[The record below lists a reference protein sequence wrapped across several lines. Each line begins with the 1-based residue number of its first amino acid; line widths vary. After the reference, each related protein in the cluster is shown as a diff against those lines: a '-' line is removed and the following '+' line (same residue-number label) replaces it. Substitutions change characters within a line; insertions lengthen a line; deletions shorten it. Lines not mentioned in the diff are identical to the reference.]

1 MTETDAQ
8 ANGAGPSY
16 VPIYAVMFG
25 CMAAMMGFVAQAGSL
40 AQIFELAPW
49 QIGLTVTMSGLVW
62 VLTSTFW
69 GQYSDR
75 VGRKPV
81 IMAGAALFLGAY
93 LLLVFAVF
101 VSFWAAAT
109 GTVVLLALMVTRG
122 AIGLGFA
129 AMLTASNSFI
139 ADTTP
144 PAERAGEM
152 GRLGA
157 FQAMGMIAGPAL
169 VALLA
174 WTGVMTTLLLLAVL
188 PVITIVLLA
197 MGLRETRAVDT
208 TRRPPLSVFDPRLRV
223 LCLMGAGAL
232 FCVGLAQ
239 VTVSFVVLDRFG
251 IGAEQG
257 AQYAGL
263 ALTMVGLA
271 MIPSQL
277 SVKWT
282 GLRPLILIAIGAM
295 VGGLGLVLAAVAAQV
310 WVLIAGYGAL
320 GFGMAW
326 VFSGVAAQAANSV
339 SADEQGR
346 AAGAVSASQGVG
358 VMVGPL
364 AGTLI
369 YPLGTSAPY
378 LVACAILS
386 VIILLAWT
394 MVARTAGLGASTS

>member
-49 QIGLTVTMSGLVW
+49 QIGLTVTISGLVW

-81 IMAGAALFLGAY
+81 IVAGAALFLGAY

-144 PAERAGEM
+144 PGERAGEM

-251 IGAEQG
+251 MGAEQG

-263 ALTMVGLA
+263 ALTMVGPA

-364 AGTLI
+364 ARTLI
-369 YPLGTSAPY
+369 YPGTSAPIWSPVRSCGHPAG
-378 LVACAILS
+378 LDHGGAHGGS
-386 VIILLAWT
+386 G
-394 MVARTAGLGASTS
+394 ARTS